1 MKTPKSPFEIDWPL
15 LSTNFPIQREMV
27 SFFEDNLWN
36 LTTFKDNTNVE
47 EAAQFLVQKIV
58 ENDKWSGRLKNIYDH
73 IDGIDLAEYRNSKM
87 ELKSGKNCNC

>member
-1 MKTPKSPFEIDWPL
+1 MIC
-15 LSTNFPIQREMV
+15 I
-27 SFFEDNLWN
+27 
-36 LTTFKDNTNVE
+36 DNTNVE